1 MSNTVRVGITAVDD
15 GFKQTLSS
23 MAQSSKAFGSSLDAT
38 GKKAS
43 TFNGQLRAARKQAFE
58 LANAY
63 RQLDNTARNSDFGQS
78 LKAQLDAALQTA
90 GELTDLKGD
99 VKQEISNIA
108 SDTASWDAMSQGIG
122 VVSSSLQGLA
132 TVVGLAG
139 GNCEEFQRALV
150 TVNAIQSV
158 ANTIIG
164 IGNALQYQSA
174 LMVGLRNLR
183 TKLFTTTLA
192 ANTTAQTVNTA
203 ATDAATA
210 SQVALNTAVAANPY
224 VIAAVAV
231 AALCAGIYFLVDA
244 NNDLTQS
251 EKEHSEAMSDVAEQM
266 EEQSKTAA
274 EHIGAYRILQIEYKK
289 ADGNLA
295 KMKSTMYNFDDVCK
309 AANITLKDQ
318 ATAEKVLGSLSN
330 VIIKKYLA
338 EAEAAA
344 ISAAIQGKYAK
355 VLAKIADIKKRISE
369 GKTID
374 VGDLQELNLE
384 VDPQKVKQFGLAYET
399 GFDDF
404 IAHIF
409 QPSAQDLKLVKGTGD
424 TLGEKLTTAAFKAI
438 DKEIGYMTKEL
449 SAAYAKISDSVKQI
463 KDAGVDTNTLFNDK
477 EVKKATNEA
486 SKHIRSTSKE
496 INTLLSTLEGCDNVI
511 RKAETDLTK
520 LDHKSKNFASSF
532 ISLNATI
539 LEAKRAK
546 LKLIDKSTLKGMYD
560 AKKLA
565 EDILSYIEP
574 NTDEWNKQ
582 NTVISDLNDNI
593 YEYLKKLAANG
604 NIDALKKVRSA
615 VENIIAT
622 LPAFSDKLAEWI
634 EVWRG
639 LNNQI
644 DDTERKI
651 QNMKLGIQN
660 GSQSELKQ
668 QLDAEIK
675 AIQDYKSNTRVDFN
689 DKAAYAKYVDHIET
703 AQKKIRRLA
712 EQYSNQKLMSNGIPF
727 DMSNGI
733 EVDELKPIDLTF
745 SYKQSDIEKINEQ
758 IRYYSEKQKIYKK
771 YDVELDDGNT
781 FNIFQDDIDE
791 TTKKIAGLKKQL
803 KLTEINNDIKEYSKS
818 IKKLGYDSIKNG
830 VQGLEQMYDNV
841 SGLIEK
847 LDECKDPIEAIFSV
861 FDTIFNAVDTVKSYV
876 DGITELIDT
885 IHKFTEAKEALN
897 AVNSTSTA
905 ISAGEAIASKA
916 AGAAA
921 ATTATQQTSAASTT
935 AAAATENKLLEK
947 SLLDLAAA
955 QIFAAHAAIPI
966 VGTGIAA
973 GMVSTMMTAMAAQH
987 VASAALQ
994 SFAEGGIVKGSTT
1007 MGDNVL
1013 VRANAGEMLLNS
1025 KQQANLF
1032 NILNSGAVNSSNVE
1046 LSVSSIKIKGS
1057 DLYIALSNHKK
1068 ITHKTL

>member
-174 LMVGLRNLR
+174 LMVGIRNLR
-183 TKLFTTTLA
+183 TKLLTTSIAT
-192 ANTTAQTVNTA
+192 NTA
-203 ATDAATA
+203 AQTANTVAVDAATV
-210 SQVALNTAVAANPY
+210 SQEALNTAVSSNPY

-251 EKEHSEAMSDVAEQM
+251 EKEHSDAMSAVAEQM
-266 EEQSKTAA
+266 DEQSKTAA
-274 EHIGAYRILQIEYKK
+274 EHIGAYRILQSEYQK

-318 ATAEKVLGSLSN
+318 ATAQKVLGSLSG

-384 VDPQKVKQFGLAYET
+384 VDPQSVKKFGLAYET

-409 QPSAQDLKLVKGTGD
+409 QPSAQDLKLVEGTGD
-424 TLGEKLTTAAFKAI
+424 KLGERLTTAAFKAI
-438 DKEIGYMTKEL
+438 EKEIGYMTKAL
-449 SAAYAKISDSVKQI
+449 SAAYAKISDSVNQV

-511 RKAETDLTK
+511 RNAETDLTK

-532 ISLNATI
+532 IALNATI

-546 LKLIDKSTLKGMYD
+546 LKLIDKSTLQGMYD

-582 NTVISDLNDNI
+582 NAVISDLNDNI

-604 NIDALKKVRSA
+604 NVDALKKVRSA

-639 LNNQI
+639 LNTQI
-644 DDTERKI
+644 DETERKI

-675 AIQDYKSNTRVDFN
+675 ALQDYKANTRVDFN
-689 DKAAYAKYVDHIET
+689 DTAAYAKYVDHIET
-703 AQKKIRRLA
+703 AQKKIRKLA
-712 EQYSNQKLMSNGIPF
+712 EQYSNQKLMA
-727 DMSNGI
+727 NGI

-771 YDVELDDGNT
+771 YDVELDDGST

-791 TTKKIAGLKKQL
+791 TTKKIAGLKNQL

-818 IKKLGYDSIKNG
+818 IKTLGYDSIKNG

-885 IHKFTEAKEALN
+885 IHKFAAAKEALN

-905 ISAGEAIASKA
+905 ISTGEAIASKA

-921 ATTATQQTSAASTT
+921 ATAATQQTSAAATNAT
-935 AAAATENKLLEK
+935 AVAENKLLEK

-955 QIFAAHAAIPI
+955 QIFAAHAAIPV
-966 VGTGIAA
+966 VGTGMAS
-973 GMVSTMMTAMAAQH
+973 GMVGAMMAAMTAQHAA
-987 VASAALQ
+987 STALQ
-994 SFAEGGIVKGSTT
+994 SFAEGGVVKGSTT
-1007 MGDNVL
+1007 MGDKVL

-1032 NILNSGAVNSSNVE
+1032 NLLNSGAVNSSNVE
-1046 LSVSSIKIKGS
+1046 PQVSTVRIKGS
-1057 DLYIALSNHKK
+1057 DIILILKNYAK
-1068 ITHKTL
+1068 INGKNNLINMLK